1 MATIELRL
9 RTLAQLFDSL
19 DPSPF
24 HERGLDRNADAY
36 IVDWAGDFPAN
47 APLRLQ
53 LHLSGDVQVHAQDIA
68 RAIHA
73 HYAFEL
79 EQARRRHRR
88 RMRGGH
94 VALGIGLLV
103 MLACLAL
110 RELLG
115 DWGSTPVGQGISE
128 GLLILGWVVLW
139 RPAEVLLFERRESYE
154 QLRLLQRLAH
164 IPVDV
169 AFLPNDAA

>member
-36 IVDWAGDFPAN
+36 IVDWAGDYPAKE
-47 APLRLQ
+47 PLRLL
-53 LHLSGDVQVHAQDIA
+53 LHLSGDVQVHAGDIA

-73 HYAFEL
+73 HYRFEL
-79 EQARRRHRR
+79 EQAQRRHRR

-115 DWGSTPVGQGISE
+115 SWAGTPIGQGISE

-139 RPAEVLLFERRESYE
+139 RPAEILLFERREHRE
-154 QLRLLQRLAH
+154 QLRLLERLAS

-169 AFLPNDAA
+169 AMLADDVA